1 MVRDHTQAGAGLLQ
15 YLLSQAM
22 ILEYLVPG
30 SWESDSAAIRA
41 KRCTLHYVVVDYPAC
56 DRQMERA
63 GIVGD
68 TPC

>member
-1 MVRDHTQAGAGLLQ
+1 
-15 YLLSQAM
+15 M

-41 KRCTLHYVVVDYPAC
+41 KRCTLHYAVVDYPAC

-68 TPC
+68 TPY